1 MEIAPREIGV
11 NWQQTNGRTDVQRTD
26 GRPHGRPAHITP
38 VTAYC
43 WRQKSIIKF
52 TYIAPS
58 IAHSVQHVY
67 NQTTLK
73 FQMLTESYN
82 TYLPA
87 INCRQPV
94 LFQLHQYG
102 RNMDYL
108 FLHVVTIVFSCFF
121 CKSLEWVTLKRSNG
135 IQPLPPYPFE
145 AFHRRFLLPLFCNF
159 YCLYPSQGG
168 FKLPIRQSDAY
179 GLYS

>member
-1 MEIAPREIGV
+1 MILTFDLWRWKPFRHYQLKWLIFMPTFSKIPGLRMEIAPREIGV

-108 FLHVVTIVFSCFF
+108 FLHVVTIVFSCF
-121 CKSLEWVTLKRSNG
+121 CKSLEW
-135 IQPLPPYPFE
+135 F
-145 AFHRRFLLPLFCNF
+145 
-159 YCLYPSQGG
+159 
-168 FKLPIRQSDAY
+168 
-179 GLYS
+179 